1 MDVQNR
7 WNSTFLM
14 LETALPLKKAFCRLE
29 QMDRNYKLNPSEND
43 WKVASIVHG
52 CLKKFYEATCHFSG
66 SNFPTANVFFPDICN
81 IRIKMRQW
89 EVSEHDFIREMAIP
103 MKANLRNIG
112 KNVLWCWL
120 LLWCL
125 ILDLSWL

>member
-14 LETALPLKKAFCRLE
+14 LETALPLKEAFCRLE

-52 CLKKFYEATCHFSG
+52 CLKKFY
-66 SNFPTANVFFPDICN
+66 
-81 IRIKMRQW
+81 
-89 EVSEHDFIREMAIP
+89 
-103 MKANLRNIG
+103 
-112 KNVLWCWL
+112 
-120 LLWCL
+120 
-125 ILDLSWL
+125 